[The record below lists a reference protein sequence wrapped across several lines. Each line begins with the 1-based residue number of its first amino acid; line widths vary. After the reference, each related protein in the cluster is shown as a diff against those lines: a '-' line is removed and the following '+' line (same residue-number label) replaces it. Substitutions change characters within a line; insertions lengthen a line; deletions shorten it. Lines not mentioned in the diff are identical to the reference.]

1 MKKAEKIKLVNE
13 IKGIAKNYKVVGITN
28 LYKLPTSSFQQIR
41 KILKGNAIIKV
52 APKAVIEKVL
62 ESKEDWKDMKEK
74 IEGYPALIFSNMD
87 PFKLYKLIEKNKTP
101 APAKAGDIA
110 PKDIEVKAGKT
121 DLAPGPAI
129 TALQKLKIKTKVEGG
144 KISILSDQIICKKGD
159 VITEDIASV
168 LNMLKIMPMEV
179 GLNVVAICENGI
191 VYDKEILH
199 IDEEETIKRIRNA
212 VKEMINI
219 SINTWYPTK
228 ETIEFLLIKAYTEM
242 KSLSINAK
250 IITKE
255 TIAELLALGEAEA
268 TALKSKINI

>member
-1 MKKAEKIKLVNE
+1 MKREEKIRLVKEINE
-13 IKGIAKNYKVVGITN
+13 IAKNYRVVGIVN
-28 LYKLPTSSFQQIR
+28 LYKFPASSFQKIR
-41 KILKGNAIIKV
+41 KILKENAIIKV
-52 APKAVIEKVL
+52 APKAVIERVL
-62 ESKEDWKDMKEK
+62 DSREDWKKIKEK
-74 IEGYPALIFSNMD
+74 ISAYPALIFSNLD

-101 APAKAGDIA
+101 APAKVGDIA

-121 DLAPGPAI
+121 DLPPGPAI

-159 VITEDIASV
+159 VITEEIASV
-168 LNMLKIMPMEV
+168 LNMLKIMPMEI

-212 VKEMINI
+212 VEEMINI

-228 ETIEFLLIKAYTEM
+228 ETIEFLLHKAYMEM

-255 TIAELLALGEAEA
+255 TIAELLAIGEAEA
-268 TALKSKINI
+268 MALRSKINI